1 MTSTPSHPTTST
13 ERIQALDFLRG
24 FALLGILIMNIQS
37 FAMPSAYLNPS
48 NYGDLTGANKLVW
61 ILSHLFADQK
71 FMTIFSLLFGAG
83 IILMTERAEA
93 RTGKSAGLHYKRTFW
108 LLMIGL
114 IHAHIIWNGDILFSY
129 AMCGFFVYL
138 FRKKN
143 PKTLLILGLLM
154 ISVHS
159 IFYSLMGSSMAYWPA
174 EAVEQAKVS
183 WEKSPAQIQ
192 EEISLITGTLGEQ
205 IGHNS
210 TTALFMETL
219 VFFMIFLWRAGG
231 LMLVGMAL
239 YKWGVFTAKRSA
251 GFYKKGLLIGWLI
264 GFPLAAYGVYRNFA
278 ADWSFE
284 FSMYLGSQYNYWASL
299 GIAFGY
305 ICGIMLLAQS
315 QAFPWLRDRLA
326 AIGQMALTNYLAQ
339 SLICVFL
346 FWGVG
351 FGLYGELERTA
362 QVLVVLA
369 VWGVQIAWS
378 RPWLDRFLFGPVE
391 WLWRTLTYGKRQPL
405 RR

>member
-1 MTSTPSHPTTST
+1 MTTTPSQPTDST

-37 FAMPSAYLNPS
+37 FSMPSAYLNPS
-48 NYGDLTGANKLVW
+48 NYGDLTGLNKLVW

-108 LLMIGL
+108 LLIIGL
-114 IHAHIIWNGDILFSY
+114 VHAHIIWNGDILFSY

-138 FRKKN
+138 FRNKR
-143 PKTLLILGLLM
+143 PTTLLILGLLM

-159 IFYSLMGSSMAYWPA
+159 VLYLFMGVSIAHWPPDA
-174 EAVEQAKVS
+174 LEQVKAS
-183 WEKSPAQIQ
+183 WEATPTQIQ
-192 EEISLITGTLGEQ
+192 EEIRLITGTLGEQ
-205 IGHNS
+205 IGKNS
-210 TTALFMETL
+210 QTALMMETL
-219 VFFMIFLWRAGG
+219 VFFMVFLWRAGG

-239 YKWGVFTAKRSA
+239 YKWGVFTAKRSKR
-251 GFYKKGLLIGWLI
+251 FYQKGLLIGWLT
-264 GFPLAAYGVYRNFA
+264 GFPLAAYGIYRNFE
-278 ADWSFE
+278 ADWSFD

-326 AIGQMALTNYLAQ
+326 AVGQMALTNYLTQ

-351 FGLYGELERTA
+351 FGLYGEVERTG
-362 QVLVVLA
+362 QVFVVLA
-369 VWGVQIAWS
+369 VWVLQIAWS
-378 RPWLDRFLFGPVE
+378 RPWLDRFRFGPME
-391 WLWRTLTYGKRQPL
+391 WLWRTLTYGEKQPL